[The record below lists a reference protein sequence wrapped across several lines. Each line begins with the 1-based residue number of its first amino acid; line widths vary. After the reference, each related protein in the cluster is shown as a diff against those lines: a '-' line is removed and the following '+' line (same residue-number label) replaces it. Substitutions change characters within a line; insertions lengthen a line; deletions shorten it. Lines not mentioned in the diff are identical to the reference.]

1 MFFPTLQEDVVQQ
14 SIDVI
19 YGKTVEVDEKNRKR
33 VCAFLKMLQV
43 DFEIVTATAYE
54 VTEEMTGLNRTFDK
68 PDIFATPSSS
78 KDPEIVLANPS
89 PSEQVSE
96 KMVPETEEDDPEM
109 LNMDDWTVTTAN
121 TDRVSRID
129 HSWQRLKN
137 KKRIKYTCQHCAEIC
152 YSIKKAENHFIKMH
166 LDIGNIV
173 EIMADIDKKRKKY
186 HQEFTQLV
194 QVYKSD
200 GNTFLLRHE
209 MEVISDNLKE
219 LKSVLKK
226 NTSKKLLPQHDE
238 RKNTL
243 EMNLI
248 SLESDVAGFLK
259 NSSK

>member
-1 MFFPTLQEDVVQQ
+1 
-14 SIDVI
+14 
-19 YGKTVEVDEKNRKR
+19 
-33 VCAFLKMLQV
+33 
-43 DFEIVTATAYE
+43 
-54 VTEEMTGLNRTFDK
+54 
-68 PDIFATPSSS
+68 
-78 KDPEIVLANPS
+78 
-89 PSEQVSE
+89 
-96 KMVPETEEDDPEM
+96 
-109 LNMDDWTVTTAN
+109 
-121 TDRVSRID
+121 
-129 HSWQRLKN
+129 
-137 KKRIKYTCQHCAEIC
+137 
-152 YSIKKAENHFIKMH
+152 
-166 LDIGNIV
+166 
-173 EIMADIDKKRKKY
+173 MADIDKKRKKY